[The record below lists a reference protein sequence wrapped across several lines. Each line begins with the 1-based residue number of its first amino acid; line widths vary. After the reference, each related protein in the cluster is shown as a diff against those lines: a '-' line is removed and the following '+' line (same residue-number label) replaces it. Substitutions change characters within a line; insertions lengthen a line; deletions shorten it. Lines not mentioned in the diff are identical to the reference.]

1 VHLGPWR
8 SSADDEECSAQAA
21 GRVST
26 SRVGP
31 RPRPTGSQRQP
42 CSLLARNAAQ
52 EGSVAGPRLP
62 CARDDRV
69 HAVMGGCL
77 WCCAARIMA
86 EMPGK
91 LPLRVCGLRTCPSA
105 CSGARHRV
113 DYPVSALESGVE
125 WIEQGVVLR
134 WAGLG
139 SPSAADR
146 FGLDAGEG

>member
-1 VHLGPWR
+1 VSPDRGCRVRALIGRTR
-8 SSADDEECSAQAA
+8 SWA
-21 GRVST
+21 GAWMRV
-26 SRVGP
+26 
-31 RPRPTGSQRQP
+31 
-42 CSLLARNAAQ
+42 
-52 EGSVAGPRLP
+52 
-62 CARDDRV
+62 
-69 HAVMGGCL
+69 

-105 CSGARHRV
+105 CSRARHRA

-146 FGLDAGEG
+146 FGAG